1 MVVLK
6 TSKELSD
13 MKLSCKISAQ
23 ALRLAGQLI
32 KPGVSTAYVD
42 KMLHEFILAQGAKPT
57 FLHYGGFPA
66 ACCISVND
74 EVIHGIPSDRI
85 IQEGDIVSV
94 DVGAAI
100 GGYTG
105 DNAATFA
112 AGKVTA
118 QAQRLMDATRECLYR
133 AIQAA
138 QPGNRLGDIGFAV
151 QSCAE
156 SHGFSVVRDYVGHG
170 IGREMHEDPNVP
182 NFGRRRTGLKLL
194 PGMVLAIEPMVNAGT
209 RKVKQCSDGWLV
221 RTRDGKPSVHF
232 EKTVA
237 ITEDGP
243 VVLTT
248 EEGHPRPV

>member
-133 AIQAA
+133 ATRRRSR
-138 QPGNRLGDIGFAV
+138 QPVGRHRLRSAV
-151 QSCAE
+151 LC
-156 SHGFSVVRDYVGHG
+156 RKP
-170 IGREMHEDPNVP
+170 RL
-182 NFGRRRTGLKLL
+182 FGGAGLCGPRRRT
-194 PGMVLAIEPMVNAGT
+194 
-209 RKVKQCSDGWLV
+209 
-221 RTRDGKPSVHF
+221 
-232 EKTVA
+232 
-237 ITEDGP
+237 
-243 VVLTT
+243 
-248 EEGHPRPV
+248 

>member
-1 MVVLK
+1 M
-6 TSKELSD
+6 SKPL
-13 MKLSCKISAQ
+13 
-23 ALRLAGQLI
+23 G
-32 KPGVSTAYVD
+32 KP
-42 KMLHEFILAQGAKPT
+42 
-57 FLHYGGFPA
+57 
-66 ACCISVND
+66 
-74 EVIHGIPSDRI
+74 DRI
-85 IQEGDIVSV
+85 VVALGGNALGNTPEEQIEKVGHAAHALLGLIEQGNEIIITHGNGPQVGMIQNAFAAAHD
-94 DVGAAI
+94 AI
-100 GGYTG
+100 GTPSMDLPECGAMSQGY
-105 DNAATFA
+105 
-112 AGKVTA
+112 
-118 QAQRLMDATRECLYR
+118 
-133 AIQAA
+133 
-138 QPGNRLGDIGFAV
+138 IGYHL
-151 QSCAE
+151 QQ
-156 SHGFSVVRDYVGHG
+156 G

>member
-32 KPGVSTAYVD
+32 KPGVSTTYVD

-170 IGREMHEDPNVP
+170 VGANLHEAPEVP
-182 NFGRRRTGLKLL
+182 NYGKPGHGPRLA
-194 PGMVLAIEPMVNAGT
+194 PGMTLAVEPMVNQGDW
-209 RKVKQCSDGWLV
+209 RIKVMRDGWTV
-221 RTRDGKPSVHF
+221 RTADGSLSAHY
-232 EKTVA
+232 ENSIL
-237 ITEDGP
+237 ITKGEP
-243 VVLTT
+243 EILTQV
-248 EEGHPRPV
+248 GDLRV

>member
-32 KPGVSTAYVD
+32 KPGVSTTYVD

-112 AGKVTA
+112 AG
-118 QAQRLMDATRECLYR
+118 
-133 AIQAA
+133 
-138 QPGNRLGDIGFAV
+138 
-151 QSCAE
+151 
-156 SHGFSVVRDYVGHG
+156 
-170 IGREMHEDPNVP
+170 
-182 NFGRRRTGLKLL
+182 
-194 PGMVLAIEPMVNAGT
+194 
-209 RKVKQCSDGWLV
+209 
-221 RTRDGKPSVHF
+221 
-232 EKTVA
+232 
-237 ITEDGP
+237 
-243 VVLTT
+243 
-248 EEGHPRPV
+248 